1 MLDPKLLRSDLQAT
15 AARLALKG
23 YALDTERFIALDA
36 SRKALQAEMEALQN
50 ERKTGSKQVGLLMK
64 AGDSAGAEAQ
74 KARMTEIGQ
83 QLDAIKAKF
92 DAEADEL
99 NQWMMEIPNVP
110 DASVPEGRD
119 ESDNQEL
126 RVVGQRPQFDFA
138 PQDHVDL
145 AEAMGGVDFE
155 KAVAV
160 SGSRLAILSGQ
171 IARLHRA
178 LAQFMIDTHTTE
190 HGYTEAYVPYL
201 VKSQALMGTGQL
213 PKFEEDLFK
222 TNSDHYL
229 IPTAEVPLTNLVRD
243 SITEQLPQQWV
254 AHTPCFRSEAGS
266 YGRDTRGM
274 FRQHQFDKVELV
286 WLTRPEQSW
295 DALEQLVSHSEAIL
309 QKLGLHYRVVNLCG
323 GDLGFGAAK
332 TYDIEVWLPGQD
344 QFREIS
350 SCSNTLDF
358 QARRMQARTRN
369 AEGKPEYLHSLNG
382 SGVAVGRCLIAVIEN
397 YQQADGS
404 IAIPT
409 VLQPYM
415 GGLTQIS

>member
-1 MLDPKLLRSDLQAT
+1 MLDPKRLRADLDATAAALAVKGYTLDVKRFTDLDTARKDLQA
-15 AARLALKG
+15 
-23 YALDTERFIALDA
+23 
-36 SRKALQAEMEALQN
+36 QMESLQN
-50 ERKTGSKQVGLLMK
+50 ERKNGSKLVGQLMK
-64 AGDSAGAEAQ
+64 SGDVDGAQAQ
-74 KARMTEIGQ
+74 KARMSEIGD
-83 QLDAIKAKF
+83 QLDVAKAQF
-92 DAEADEL
+92 DALADEL
-99 NQWMMEIPNVP
+99 HQWMLEIPNVP
-110 DASVPEGRD
+110 DPSVPEGKD

-126 RVVGQRPQFDFA
+126 RVVGTRPEFDFEA
-138 PQDHVDL
+138 RDHVDL
-145 AEAMGGVDFE
+145 AEAMAGVSFE
-155 KAVAV
+155 KAAAV
-160 SGSRLAILSGQ
+160 SGSRFAVLSGQ

-178 LAQFMIDTHTTE
+178 LAQFMLDTHTGQ

-201 VKSQALMGTGQL
+201 VQSQALEGTGQL

-243 SITEQLPQQWV
+243 SIVEDLPQQWV

-295 DALEQLVSHSEAIL
+295 DALEQLVSHAENIL
-309 QKLGLHYRVVNLCG
+309 TSLGLHYRVVNLCG

-369 AEGKPEYLHSLNG
+369 EQGKPEYLHSLNG
-382 SGVAVGRCLIAVIEN
+382 SGVAVGRCLIAVLEN
-397 YQQADGS
+397 YQNADGTVRV
-404 IAIPT
+404 PD

-415 GGLTQIS
+415 GGLTQIG

>member
-160 SGSRLAILSGQ
+160 SGSRFAILSGQ

-404 IAIPT
+404 IAIPA

>member
-160 SGSRLAILSGQ
+160 SGSRFAILSGQ

-274 FRQHQFDKVELV
+274 FRQHQFDKVDLV

-295 DALEQLVSHSEAIL
+295 DALELLVSHSEAIL

-404 IAIPT
+404 IAIPA

>member
-1 MLDPKLLRSDLQAT
+1 MLDPKRLRADLDATAAALAVKGYTLDVQRFTDLDTARKDLQA
-15 AARLALKG
+15 
-23 YALDTERFIALDA
+23 
-36 SRKALQAEMEALQN
+36 QMESLQN
-50 ERKTGSKQVGLLMK
+50 ERKNGSKLVGQLMK
-64 AGDSAGAEAQ
+64 AGDADGAQAQ
-74 KARMTEIGQ
+74 KARMTEIGD
-83 QLDAIKAKF
+83 QLDVAKAQF
-92 DAEADEL
+92 DALADEL
-99 NQWMMEIPNVP
+99 HQWMLEIPNVP
-110 DASVPEGRD
+110 DASVPQGKD

-126 RVVGQRPQFDFA
+126 RVVGTRPVFDFE
-138 PQDHVDL
+138 PRDHVDL
-145 AEAMGGVDFE
+145 AEALAGVSFE
-155 KAVAV
+155 KAAAV
-160 SGSRLAILSGQ
+160 SGSRFAVLSGQ

-178 LAQFMIDTHTTE
+178 LAQFMLDTHTQQ

-201 VKSQALMGTGQL
+201 VQSQALEGTGQL

-243 SITEQLPQQWV
+243 SIVDDLPQQWV

-295 DALEQLVSHSEAIL
+295 DALEQLVSHAENIL
-309 QKLGLHYRVVNLCG
+309 NALQLHYRVVNLCG

-332 TYDIEVWLPGQD
+332 TYDIEVWLPGQS

-369 AEGKPEYLHSLNG
+369 EQGKPEYLHSLNG
-382 SGVAVGRCLIAVIEN
+382 SGLAVGRCLIAVIEN
-397 YQQADGS
+397 YQNADGT
-404 IAIPT
+404 IAVPD

-415 GGLTQIS
+415 GGLTQIG